1 MKNTNPLYWVIK
13 SFRGGLSDEDSV
25 GIKGSFKFG
34 YGLDIHKRRDSLSCL
49 QVMKH
54 SKKTSDLIKYF
65 VQGSDGTTY
74 AFGSGGTI
82 YTKSPT
88 GLFIER
94 YNDSNGEIKGA
105 EEWAVDDGSTYIV
118 WATNTSVSIKQL
130 WTGNSGVNWLNVV
143 QNKHTNL
150 DPSNWHPMKRA
161 SGALQIANGQFLAT
175 WGYDDSFTPTSMGIE
190 PGNIIKCL
198 DDRDDYVILGS
209 QPKGGTSEEGHI
221 WSWQTSANN
230 YIQKKKIPVLG
241 VNALLRTELMLLQG
255 GVDGEIFYSDFTNSV
270 PVAKLPADNYQCNPG
285 GAAID
290 NDLASFGMYGGVYPG
305 VWSYGRRHKNR
316 PFTLNYGYRLVAGVA
331 GSTISQL
338 GALTS
343 VSGVLMAS
351 WATLDGS
358 TVVEYGVDEVDLTA
372 KSTGR
377 YESLEF
383 DGGNPH
389 LLKQFRDIH
398 LIMAPLPSGCSVVVQ
413 YKADK
418 VSSWTTALTPD
429 KQTTYSVANSTE
441 AIFYIN
447 KSAKIMEIGIT
458 LTPSGNNS
466 PEVISMVAYIESE
479 MDNYGR

>member
-1 MKNTNPLYWVIK
+1 MSNLIPWIIR
-13 SFRGGLSDEDSV
+13 SFRGGMSDEDNV
-25 GIKGSFKFG
+25 GIKGSYKFG
-34 YGLDIHKRRDSLSCL
+34 YGLDIHKRRDSLSCM
-49 QVMKH
+49 QAMKH

-65 VQGSDGTTY
+65 VSGSDGTTY

-94 YNDSNGEIKGA
+94 YNDANGEIKGA
-105 EEWAVDDGSTYIV
+105 DCWTIDDGSTYIV

-130 WTGNSGVNWLNVV
+130 WDGNSGNNWGNVV
-143 QNKHTNL
+143 LNKHTNL
-150 DPSNWHPMKRA
+150 DPSNWHTMKRA
-161 SGALQIANGQFLAT
+161 SGALQIANDMFLAT
-175 WGYDDSFTPTSMGIE
+175 WGYDDSFTPASMQIE
-190 PGNIIKCL
+190 PGNTIKCL
-198 DDRDDYVILGS
+198 EERDDYIIMGS
-209 QPKGGTSEEGHI
+209 QSKGGTAEEGYL
-221 WSWQTSANN
+221 WSWLTSAVN

-241 VNALLRTELMLLQG
+241 INALLRTELMLLQG
-255 GVDGEIFYSDFTNSV
+255 GVDGELFYSDFTNSV
-270 PVAKLPADNYQCNPG
+270 PVAKLPVDNYQVNPG
-285 GAAID
+285 GVCID
-290 NDLASFGMYGGVYPG
+290 NDLAAWGMYGGVNPG
-305 VWSYGRRHKNR
+305 IWEYGRRHKNR

-351 WATLDGS
+351 YATLDGS

-372 KSTGR
+372 KATGR

-398 LIMAPLPSGCSVVVQ
+398 LIISPLPSGCSVGVQ

-418 VSSWTTALTPD
+418 ASSWTTALTPD
-429 KQTTYSVANSTE
+429 KQTNFSVANATE
-441 AIFYIN
+441 AIFYIG
-447 KSAKIMEIGIT
+447 KPAKMMEIAVT
-458 LTPSGNNS
+458 LNPNANNT
-466 PEVISMVAYIESE
+466 PEVLSVVCYLESE
-479 MDNYGR
+479 MWEYGK